1 MTAGKFYSNLAGMIK
16 STFIL
21 LLTAHFLGDV
31 LFNSYRLALLKRSS
45 AFLLQAIGVAC
56 HSGIHVFFAGTLLFL
71 GNRLWIRGALLVF
84 VLHFAIDLIRSNV
97 EKGRFG
103 HGRIHVR
110 RSEFFAWV
118 LGKAENS
125 AKMRCSNLR
134 PWFLINMADQGAHVA
149 GLLGVA
155 SLV

>member
-1 MTAGKFYSNLAGMIK
+1 SVFLVVMIFK
-16 STFIL
+16 SFIL
-21 LLTAHFLGDV
+21 LLTAHLLGDV

-45 AFLLQAIGVAC
+45 GFLLQAIGVAC
-56 HSGIHVFFAGTLLFL
+56 HSGVHVFFAAILLFL
-71 GNRLWIRGALLVF
+71 GDRPWIRGGLLVF
-84 VLHFAIDLIRSNV
+84 ALHFLIDLIRSSV

-103 HGRIHVR
+103 HGRIHVK

-118 LGKAENS
+118 LGKGENS
-125 AKMRCSNLR
+125 AKMRFSNLR
-134 PWFLINMADQGAHVA
+134 PWFLINMADQGAHVV